1 MNNLEFLTGEK
12 FRDQPIPGSKTY
24 FFNNRREK
32 NKYESNLS
40 DGEILNLKKYLPKKF
55 NRFNPTKTPNQLLQD
70 LGWKY
75 DENIGKFYHHKYQND
90 NNSPILF
97 DCGVK
102 MHNEQRYLVPLSKRG
117 HLDEHGLTW
126 DYKNVSTIWYL
137 ERNVPID
144 FWSTRGGKRMAKY
157 IEYRKRRAKR
167 QQMYSK

>member
-12 FRDQPIPGSKTY
+12 FRDQPVPGSKTY

-40 DGEILNLKKYLPKKF
+40 NEEILNLKKYLPIKYIGF
-55 NRFNPTKTPNQLLQD
+55 NSNKDPNEVLQD

-75 DENIGKFYHHKYQND
+75 DENIGKFYHHKYQNND
-90 NNSPILF
+90 NSPIFF

-102 MHNEQRYLVPLSKRG
+102 MHNNQRYLVPLSKRG
-117 HLDEHGLTW
+117 HLDQDGLTW
-126 DYKNVSTIWYL
+126 SYKNISNIWYL
-137 ERNVPID
+137 ERNLSID
-144 FWSTRGGKRMAKY
+144 FWSTRRGKRMAKY
-157 IEYRKRRAKR
+157 IEYRKRRTKR